1 MQFPN
6 LQSLNLCNNSFT
18 GTLPPFGNL
27 TDLKSLDISLNML
40 TSSIPSSI
48 AGLTS
53 LETLKLDNNELTGT
67 VPTVIFGFNNIQ
79 KIYLYNNLF
88 AGNATCPSNITD
100 CFLSCF
106 DEMGE
111 NKTCRML

>member
-1 MQFPN
+1 
-6 LQSLNLCNNSFT
+6 
-18 GTLPPFGNL
+18 
-27 TDLKSLDISLNML
+27 ML

-79 KIYLYNNLF
+79 KIHLYNNSF
-88 AGNATCPSNITD
+88 AGNATCPFNITD

-106 DEMGE
+106 DEMEE
-111 NKTCRML
+111 NKACRML